1 MVFNHIYRIGLE
13 DCGRENKATNKAIL
27 AILEDIAGLHS
38 ATVGLGLN
46 EISETGCAW
55 VVLNWQMQVIS
66 RPSYN
71 DELAVYTW
79 SASVDKLFADRDFEI
94 RNKNGETIVI
104 ATSRWIYMDINKRRP
119 LRITPEIMDRYESE
133 PEKRVFTEKL
143 VKTSVPEGDFI
154 ETPYKILR
162 RDVDHLGHMHNI
174 SYLDAAYDI
183 MPEEYF
189 NGPVFNFVSI
199 EYRKELLKNDDVKAH
214 FYKIDS
220 GCIISLNTDK
230 INSVITLKY

>member
-1 MVFNHIYRIGLE
+1 MVFNHTYRVGLE

-55 VVLNWQMQVIS
+55 VVLNWQMQVIK

-71 DELAVYTW
+71 DELKVFTW
-79 SASVDKLFADRDFEI
+79 STSVDRLFAERDFKI
-94 RNKNGETIVI
+94 TDDNGETIVI
-104 ATSRWIYMDINKRRP
+104 ATSRWIYMDINRRRP
-119 LRITPEIMDRYESE
+119 VRITPEIMDRYESE
-133 PEKRVFTEKL
+133 PERRVFTGKITKMDL
-143 VKTSVPEGDFI
+143 PDTDFLEI
-154 ETPYKILR
+154 PYRILR

-174 SYLDAAYDI
+174 SYLDAAYDV
-183 MPEEYF
+183 MPEEFF
-189 NGPVFNFVSI
+189 NGPQFNYVCI
-199 EYRKELLKNDDVKAH
+199 EYRKELLKNDEVKAR
-214 FYKIDS
+214 FYQIDN